1 MNIRTRREAL
11 VAITLILI
19 LTMILLT
26 VTASAASS
34 PTVPVGRSGTVL
46 FSQRQHYRSPGGS
59 KVSLEG
65 GWYAFE
71 KIKSGPVYDIY
82 RCTYPTNHYGARVR
96 VCPGDP
102 IQIAA
107 LGNRR

>member
-1 MNIRTRREAL
+1 MYIRTRKEAL

-26 VTASAASS
+26 VSASAASS
-34 PTVPVGRSGTVL
+34 PTVPVGRSGTVY
-46 FSQRQHYRSPGGS
+46 FAQRQRYKSPTGNT
-59 KVSLEG
+59 VSLES
-65 GWYAFE
+65 GWYAFAKAE
-71 KIKSGPVYDIY
+71 SGPAYDIY

-96 VCPGDP
+96 VSRGDP
-102 IQIAA
+102 IYYAA

>member
-1 MNIRTRREAL
+1 MNIRTRREAI
-11 VAITLILI
+11 VAITLMLI
-19 LTMILLT
+19 LTAFMLT

-34 PTVPVGRSGTVL
+34 PTVPVGRSGTVY
-46 FSQRQHYRSPGGS
+46 FSQRQRHKSPTGNT
-59 KVSLEG
+59 VSLES
-65 GWYAFE
+65 GWYAFAKTE
-71 KIKSGPVYDIY
+71 SGPVYDIY

-96 VCPGDP
+96 VYPGDP

>member
-1 MNIRTRREAL
+1 MRTRTRKEAL

-19 LTMILLT
+19 LTMFMLT

-46 FSQRQHYRSPGGS
+46 FYQWQRYKSPSGS
-59 KVSLEG
+59 TVGLEP
-65 GWYAFE
+65 GWYAFA
-71 KIKSGPVYDIY
+71 KVSDGPVWDTY
-82 RCTYPTNHYGARVR
+82 RCTYPTNHYRQEVK
-96 VCPGDP
+96 VYPGDP
-102 IQIAA
+102 IHNAA

>member
-34 PTVPVGRSGTVL
+34 PTVPVGRSGTVY
-46 FSQRQHYRSPGGS
+46 FSQRQHYKSPTGN

-65 GWYAFE
+65 GWYAFV
-71 KIKSGPVYDIY
+71 KIKSGPTYDIY
-82 RCTYPTNHYGARVR
+82 RCTFPANHYRQE
-96 VCPGDP
+96 VCVSPGDP
-102 IQIAA
+102 IYYAA